1 MTDKNQHVLI
11 RLIPEGECIAIR
23 TFNREIG
30 QRGRFLIIRDS
41 LQKWL
46 SSNQEHAYYDMDCG
60 NILRIQPNG
69 HTLLFTIFWLNYWGN
84 RLGGHTQQFCIP
96 ESLLIATL
104 RSVAPTRYLYIP
116 QENQARIELQNCA
129 KTMRDICADKH
140 IKRAFSKAM
149 RDCFH
154 WRGDSVRL
162 YSDGRFDFYFT
173 AQDGLRGGLVLHES
187 IIKMP
192 TGQHTKL
199 YYSVHT

>member
-84 RLGGHTQQFCIP
+84 RLGGHTQQFYIP
-96 ESLLIATL
+96 ESLVIGDAT
-104 RSVAPTRYLYIP
+104 
-116 QENQARIELQNCA
+116 
-129 KTMRDICADKH
+129 
-140 IKRAFSKAM
+140 
-149 RDCFH
+149 
-154 WRGDSVRL
+154 
-162 YSDGRFDFYFT
+162 
-173 AQDGLRGGLVLHES
+173 
-187 IIKMP
+187 
-192 TGQHTKL
+192 
-199 YYSVHT
+199 